1 MQNKPKLA
9 MVRIR
14 GRVQGVSFR
23 VWTRMEARKLAL
35 TGWVRNEDDGSVTA
49 LIAGSE
55 ASVSAMLQKFWQG
68 PPGAVVSNVTSE
80 DVDTAEMPDSFDIVT

>member
-23 VWTRMEARKLAL
+23 VWTRLEARKLAL

-55 ASVSAMLQKFWQG
+55 QAVSAMLQRFWQG
-68 PPGAVVSNVTSE
+68 PPGASVSSVTSE
-80 DVDTAEMPDSFDIVT
+80 DVDTAEVPGRFDIVT

>member
-1 MQNKPKLA
+1 VQNKPKLA

-35 TGWVRNEDDGSVTA
+35 TGWVRNEADGSVAA
-49 LIAGSE
+49 LIAGTE
-55 ASVSAMLQKFWQG
+55 VAVSAMLQKFWQG
-68 PPGAVVSNVTSE
+68 PPGANVSSVTSE
-80 DVDTAEMPDSFDIVT
+80 NIDTGEAPDSFDIVS